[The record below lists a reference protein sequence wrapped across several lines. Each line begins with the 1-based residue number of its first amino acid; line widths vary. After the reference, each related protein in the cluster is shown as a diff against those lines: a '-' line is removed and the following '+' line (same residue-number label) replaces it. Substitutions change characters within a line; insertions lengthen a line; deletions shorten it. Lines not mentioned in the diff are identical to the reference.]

1 MQPLSFLLLPA
12 LALPALAGP
21 VSSAPLTSRAIPGLI
36 GLVFVSEQETCADM
50 IATAQYIDSLDASG
64 LACYEIPEGQRGIH
78 LLVDTPGCQGNTH
91 THNLA
96 ALALASSLDAKLHL
110 SR

>member
-1 MQPLSFLLLPA
+1 M
-12 LALPALAGP
+12 
-21 VSSAPLTSRAIPGLI
+21 GLI

-78 LLVDTPGCQGNTH
+78 LLVDTPGCQETLVYTDEFYDIGHECN
-91 THNLA
+91 A
-96 ALALASSLDAKLHL
+96 IEALIGSTAPLP
-110 SR
+110 